1 MNRAASPTPAKPIA
15 SAPDCQPRFLGCLK
29 GCAHG
34 RAAHSRDRRS
44 YAVHLTPAGRERLAA
59 AEATASEV
67 MAGLPAPFSAAE
79 RDRLHALLA
88 RFIAHAADGG

>member
-1 MNRAASPTPAKPIA
+1 M
-15 SAPDCQPRFLGCLK
+15 
-29 GCAHG
+29 
-34 RAAHSRDRRS
+34 
-44 YAVHLTPAGRERLAA
+44 HLTPAGRERLAA